1 MSQCISYNIA
11 NSRCISYNVAINT
24 KKFSHLVQCSKDSES
39 GDKDDTKKI
48 VYHPT
53 SEEDKWKEGFLREL
67 VQVKDN
73 HLEVEGFEPGEL
85 DDILEHIC
93 VR

>member
-1 MSQCISYNIA
+1 MLLSQIMYDVRSTTGLNLRQIMLQTEKL
-11 NSRCISYNVAINT
+11 SVAQ
-24 KKFSHLVQCSKDSES
+24 LC
-39 GDKDDTKKI
+39 KDDTKKI
-48 VYHPT
+48 VYHQT